1 MTHSARLTESFFHS
15 ASSDSVTPGF
25 PWSLSAAVLL
35 HTEQVR
41 MSYDYLATIDLFC
54 LITGVLP
61 QEILHCWVR

>member
-1 MTHSARLTESFFHS
+1 
-15 ASSDSVTPGF
+15 
-25 PWSLSAAVLL
+25 
-35 HTEQVR
+35 